1 MEQQQQPANVAE
13 LHAMFTNH
21 QKILI
26 AFRIRLDEVC
36 QSLEKNPFSPYTM
49 LALREIQKARMH
61 LGWGLISIGAV
72 NPYYNVENAADI
84 PPPSDKYEGPI
95 LHVNPVLENGKLDYL
110 QQLRTILEEVHQK
123 LTYNS
128 NIQPVEMG
136 AAVSQVRYA
145 HAWLGYAIGEIRKKF
160 LRS

>member
-1 MEQQQQPANVAE
+1 MEQHQQPTNVAE
-13 LHAMFTNH
+13 LHAMFTGH
-21 QKILI
+21 QKVLI
-26 AFRIRLDEVC
+26 DLRVRLDEVC
-36 QSLEKNPFSPYTM
+36 QTLEQNPFSPYTM

-61 LGWGLISIGAV
+61 LGWALLSIGSQ
-72 NPYYNVENAADI
+72 NPYSNVDSASEI
-84 PPPSDKYEGPI
+84 QPPADKYEGP
-95 LHVNPVLENGKLDYL
+95 LLKFDQDSPDERLRYL

-145 HAWLGYAIGEIRKKF
+145 HAWLGYSIGAIRK
-160 LRS
+160 RVVEC